1 MLVASNGT
9 AFLASNGLSLVFHNI
24 CPFAH
29 VLKDWTM
36 FLLLEAFMV
45 ALHGASKVPKGM
57 VDSKGTKGFCNS

>member
-1 MLVASNGT
+1 MEQR
-9 AFLASNGLSLVFHNI
+9 LVFHNI